1 MKLSVNETSGPKGV
15 AILPVEA
22 RVSTH
27 AGQLFLMGLVA
38 SLMAFACAVARS
50 PRGRALSAAALL
62 LAAWPLAGCDG
73 SAPRLTKLP
82 ADAVVLAFGDSLTF
96 GTGAQPEASYPAV
109 LEKLIGRKVWSAGVP
124 GEVSAA
130 GLARLPSALDEY
142 QPKLLILCHGGND
155 FLRKLGDV
163 QAAEN
168 LRAMI
173 RFARQRGI
181 EVVLIAVPK
190 PGLFPSPP
198 DFYGEIAKEFGVPYE
213 DSALKSILRNNELKS
228 DLAHPNAK
236 GYAKLAEA
244 IAALLKKRGAL

>member
-1 MKLSVNETSGPKGV
+1 MN
-15 AILPVEA
+15 
-22 RVSTH
+22 
-27 AGQLFLMGLVA
+27 
-38 SLMAFACAVARS
+38 AFH
-50 PRGRALSAAALL
+50 RALRACCLVLLAAAL
-62 LAAWPLAGCDG
+62 AGCGG
-73 SAPRLTKLP
+73 SLPKLSRLP

-96 GTGAQPEASYPAV
+96 GTGAQAETSYPVV

-130 GLARLPSALDEY
+130 GLARLPSALDFY

-155 FLRKLGDV
+155 FLRKLGDS

-173 RFARQRGI
+173 RLAKERGM
-181 EVVLIAVPK
+181 EVLLVAVPK

-198 DFYGEIAKEFGVPYE
+198 DFYAEIAKEFRLPLE
-213 DSALKSILRNNELKS
+213 DAALKTILSDAELKS
-228 DLAHPNAK
+228 DIAHPNAR

-244 IAALLKKRGAL
+244 VAALLKKSGAV